1 MGKHADNARGLASV
15 TLSLRSEEAA
25 LILHAALVAYADSQS
40 AVCEAM
46 TAAGD
51 PDGAD
56 YALAAAIAERI
67 ARTVAEQLDQL
78 SVSSS
83 SRCAGSILPG
93 TAPGR
98 IAQTA

>member
-1 MGKHADNARGLASV
+1 MGKYADTAGGLASV

-25 LILHAALVAYADSQS
+25 LISHAALVAHADLQS
-40 AVCEAM
+40 AMCEAM

-67 ARTVAEQLDQL
+67 ARTVAEQLDQFSDDADAEPL
-78 SVSSS
+78 CDSDADITPIS
-83 SRCAGSILPG
+83 A
-93 TAPGR
+93 
-98 IAQTA
+98 